1 MEVDGETAAGGFAP
15 IIAIRHATVIGS
27 GPLPAAVDAAK
38 AGRSIPLSANVWAVA
53 RGRILWSDTRLK
65 PGYKFLTLFLRLENG
80 EQIPVSVA
88 LANRCKPVDVVDAEV
103 EVHGIL
109 GTSFAGAGNRI
120 SNHLLVAGC
129 EAVRILTPPH
139 PDWSLPLKAIRVL
152 LTYRSETNV
161 NDMIRVRGTVTLADS
176 AIRFYIQDGTRGI
189 AVEPVESATALRAG
203 EAVEVLG
210 RIVQDLQ
217 GARRI
222 VAARVRPSPTPVPIA
237 IRRVK
242 DASAENGF
250 ADTLVCL
257 VGTIVSREL
266 TPERLL
272 LGVQSGGAIVTA
284 DLPLAGHATLYSA
297 PEVDDLVEITAIAR
311 VRPAFEER
319 NVDVRLALRSP
330 FDIRIVKKRPFYER
344 IPWGRVALGASCVA
358 LGAMIWILALRNRVR
373 ARTRQLE
380 EARIEAERASRAKG
394 EFLAN
399 MSHEIRTPMNG
410 VLAAS
415 ELALQ
420 TGLNGEQ
427 RELVETVKTSAESL
441 LTIINDILDVS
452 KIEAGKLTFD
462 PIPFSLR
469 KMMHG
474 AVNAHQVAARKK
486 GLLLSCH
493 IRPDVPEVIVADQ
506 TRLAQIVT
514 NLVGNAIKFTASG
527 EVAVFV
533 NLEDLSS
540 EGAQL
545 HFSVR
550 DTGIGIPES
559 QQLAIFEAF
568 SQADAS
574 TTRRFGGTGLGLS
587 ISSKL
592 VHTLGG
598 KLWVESEMDKGSCFH
613 FTLTLPVGAAALES
627 APVARVP
634 SEKQPALRILLAED
648 NLVNQK
654 LAVRLLEKQ
663 GHAVTAASDGREAIA
678 LFERQ
683 AFDLILMDVQMP
695 GMDGFEATAAIRE
708 MEKFKGSRIPI
719 VALTAHAMSGDR
731 ERCLASGMDG
741 FATKPIRPED
751 LHNEIRRLQVQAR

>member
-1 MEVDGETAAGGFAP
+1 M
-15 IIAIRHATVIGS
+15 
-27 GPLPAAVDAAK
+27 
-38 AGRSIPLSANVWAVA
+38 
-53 RGRILWSDTRLK
+53 
-65 PGYKFLTLFLRLENG
+65 
-80 EQIPVSVA
+80 
-88 LANRCKPVDVVDAEV
+88 
-103 EVHGIL
+103 
-109 GTSFAGAGNRI
+109 
-120 SNHLLVAGC
+120 
-129 EAVRILTPPH
+129 
-139 PDWSLPLKAIRVL
+139 
-152 LTYRSETNV
+152 
-161 NDMIRVRGTVTLADS
+161 
-176 AIRFYIQDGTRGI
+176 
-189 AVEPVESATALRAG
+189 
-203 EAVEVLG
+203 
-210 RIVQDLQ
+210 
-217 GARRI
+217 
-222 VAARVRPSPTPVPIA
+222 
-237 IRRVK
+237 
-242 DASAENGF
+242 
-250 ADTLVCL
+250 
-257 VGTIVSREL
+257 
-266 TPERLL
+266 
-272 LGVQSGGAIVTA
+272 
-284 DLPLAGHATLYSA
+284 
-297 PEVDDLVEITAIAR
+297 
-311 VRPAFEER
+311 
-319 NVDVRLALRSP
+319 
-330 FDIRIVKKRPFYER
+330 
-344 IPWGRVALGASCVA
+344 
-358 LGAMIWILALRNRVR
+358 
-373 ARTRQLE
+373 
-380 EARIEAERASRAKG
+380 
-394 EFLAN
+394 
-399 MSHEIRTPMNG
+399 
-410 VLAAS
+410 
-415 ELALQ
+415 
-420 TGLNGEQ
+420 
-427 RELVETVKTSAESL
+427 
-441 LTIINDILDVS
+441 
-452 KIEAGKLTFD
+452 
-462 PIPFSLR
+462 
-469 KMMHG
+469 
-474 AVNAHQVAARKK
+474 
-486 GLLLSCH
+486 
-493 IRPDVPEVIVADQ
+493 ADQ

-683 AFDLILMDVQMP
+683 TFDLILMDVQMP